1 MRCNHCP
8 FGSLGQFLQLLQ
20 RRLFG
25 PFGPRTEFSMGSM
38 WNVPTCSIERAQFF
52 IPLDRRDAGIVRHPR
67 CRGRVVFLS
76 PAAPIFIWGIC
87 THRWLL
93 LHSCNMCYM
102 PCSRRNNNSPGTS
115 LLRSPAYSGPQFSWG
130 DRYISDCA
138 RGKTSCGNLTT
149 WRRVGT
155 SHHIAYLNQQIANH
169 ASS

>member
-1 MRCNHCP
+1 VECP
-8 FGSLGQFLQLLQ
+8 NLVRSSALN
-20 RRLFG
+20 
-25 PFGPRTEFSMGSM
+25 FSSP
-38 WNVPTCSIERAQFF
+38 WLVETPESFVI
-52 IPLDRRDAGIVRHPR
+52 LDAADAW
-67 CRGRVVFLS
+67 VFLS